1 MKKKIIATISA
12 LFMIMTLTGGAVMT
26 TASGHSEKK
35 PVVAASTIP
44 NRDEISTSRSTE
56 RSSLSVSEEMMMQRK
71 ARQEQPAKTEP
82 TKKVEIKA
90 VVRVTPKP
98 KKTYKPV
105 VKHHKTYKS
114 APLHESNS
122 GNPRTYAMNVLGA
135 TQFQCF
141 SNIVERES
149 GWNPYAQNPSSGAYG
164 LVQALPGS
172 KMSSAGSDWRTNPIT
187 QVRWGIHYMNSRYGS
202 PCGAWSFWQGHHY
215 Y

>member
-1 MKKKIIATISA
+1 
-12 LFMIMTLTGGAVMT
+12 MT
-26 TASGHSEKK
+26 TSSSHSEKK

-71 ARQEQPAKTEP
+71 AGQEQPAKIEP
-82 TKKVEIKA
+82 TKAKIEA

-98 KKTYKPV
+98 KKTVKPV

-114 APLHESNS
+114 IPLRKSYS
-122 GNPRTYAMNVLGA
+122 GNPRTYAMNVLGS

-141 SNIVERES
+141 SNIIERES
-149 GWNPYAQNPSSGAYG
+149 GWNPYATNPSSGAYG
-164 LVQALPGS
+164 LPQALPGS
-172 KMSSAGSDWRTNPIT
+172 KMASAGSDWRTNPIT
-187 QVRWGIHYMNSRYGS
+187 QVKWGISYMNSRYGS
-202 PCGAWSFWQGHHY
+202 PCGAWSYWTGHNY